1 MRLDVFKAAGG
12 ELLRLGRLGCSK
24 CGAGNGGDARV
35 CEACGQ
41 GLYVKCVAC
50 GEENLRAR
58 SRCRGCGF
66 YLRRTL
72 AKQVRQWAATRRGRW
87 TLGVLVFLGFAYV
100 TVKGVQLV
108 IQLDGG
114 G

>member
-1 MRLDVFKAAGG
+1 MRLDVFRFAGG
-12 ELLRLGRLGCSK
+12 EVLRLGRLGCSK
-24 CGAGNGGDARV
+24 CGAGNGGEARV

-58 SRCRGCGF
+58 ARCRGCGF
-66 YLRRTL
+66 YMRRTL
-72 AKQVRQWAATRRGRW
+72 AKQVRQWAATRSGRW
-87 TLGVLVFLGFAYV
+87 TLGVLIFLAVAYA
-100 TVKGVQLV
+100 TVKTILLV
-108 IQLDGG
+108 NQLDGG